1 MTKKRLAAIYTR
13 ISDAREG
20 DTAGVDR
27 QREDCLALADQL
39 GCTVVDVFQDN
50 NTSATRKRLADRPA
64 GSRMLQAI
72 ADGEANMVIAYSADR
87 LYRQVAELD
96 DLMDAL
102 GDRPVETVKSG
113 EVDLSTADGR
123 LKARIMATVAQHEAE
138 KRGERVTRAA
148 AQRAK
153 EGRYGGGA
161 RRMGYTATADA
172 LVPDEADEVAWA
184 YRHVAA
190 GGSLE
195 SVARRWREV
204 LGSGPQGGEITGVQV
219 RDVLLRPMNA
229 GIATYRGEEVGR
241 TVMPVIIDEE
251 TFRTVRAILMDPA
264 RRTSRGRPATTLLAG
279 VLRCGDCG
287 KSMQGA
293 GRNRRSNGK
302 SQPGRTPIYRCR
314 AGHCS
319 KQRAN
324 MDQAVS
330 DLVLA
335 WLEKHA
341 DKLTKPAPKSA
352 SKAAGKAVQEAEQ
365 HHKRLDDLA
374 VLLAN
379 GDLTAADYAA
389 ATREVRSRLAAVE
402 ERIDRTNV
410 RPETVRMIRTG
421 DIRAAWEQADT
432 DTRRTV
438 IKEIIERITVEHVKP
453 GPFTVD
459 GVEVEWKD

>member
-20 DTAGVDR
+20 DVAGVTR
-27 QREDCLALADQL
+27 QQEDCLALADQL
-39 GCTVVDVFQDN
+39 GCTVVEVYVDN
-50 NTSATRKRLADRPA
+50 NVSATRKRLADRPA

-72 ADGEANMVIAYSADR
+72 ADGEVNMVLAYSADR

-113 EVDLSTADGR
+113 VVDLSTADGR

-172 LVPDEADEVAWA
+172 LVPHEADEVAWA
-184 YRHVAA
+184 YRHVAN
-190 GGSLE
+190 GGTLE
-195 SVARRWREV
+195 SVARRWRET
-204 LGSGPQGGEITGVQV
+204 LGKGPKGGEITGIQV
-219 RDVLLRPMNA
+219 REVLLRPMNA
-229 GIATYRGEEVGR
+229 GIAMYHDEEVGR
-241 TVMPVIIDEE
+241 TVLPVIIDEE

-279 VLRCGDCG
+279 VIKCSKCGR
-287 KSMQGA
+287 SLQGA
-293 GRNRRSNGK
+293 GRDHGGNGKNRRERV
-302 SQPGRTPIYRCR
+302 QIYRCR
-314 AGHCS
+314 EGHHS
-319 KQRAN
+319 KQRDR
-324 MDQAVS
+324 MDQAVT
-330 DLVLA
+330 DLVLT

-352 SKAAGKAVQEAEQ
+352 SKAAGKAVQDAEQ
-365 HHKRLDDLA
+365 HRKRLDDLA

-379 GDLTAADYAA
+379 GDLTPADYAA

-402 ERIDRTNV
+402 QRIDRSNV
-410 RPETVRMIRTG
+410 RPETVRMIRSG
-421 DIRAAWEQADT
+421 DIRAAWQAANT
-432 DTRRTV
+432 DTRRAV
-438 IKEIIERITVEHVKP
+438 IKEIIDHISIEYVRT
-453 GPFTVD
+453 GPFTMD
-459 GVEVEWKD
+459 GVVVHWKE